1 MNELQTVPGISV
13 SLVPERIGQLSA
25 NLGRERLI
33 VQAVVVG
40 GVCFPASGRFQKG
53 YPRSETP
60 RQLGQRAM
68 AIVVRGNQFVGVVNI
83 KDDPGAEHQQPDPH
97 TRANNGTKNQ

>member
-1 MNELQTVPGISV
+1 
-13 SLVPERIGQLSA
+13 
-25 NLGRERLI
+25 
-33 VQAVVVG
+33 
-40 GVCFPASGRFQKG
+40 
-53 YPRSETP
+53 
-60 RQLGQRAM
+60 M